1 MFNFYIKHFNI
12 NEQKQ
17 ELKKNSSFRF
27 EELQ

>member
-1 MFNFYIKHFNI
+1 MFNFYIKYFNI

-17 ELKKNSSFRF
+17 ELRNNSSFRF